1 MVTTEKELASF
12 AGECSIQEQI
22 AQSILKGNDSSSDEV
37 QTSGWTFKARE
48 WNEFEAYYLEAQQN
62 QSLKEVA
69 PVVVAKEKTAPKKD
83 YLETHFEETQ
93 AL

>member
-1 MVTTEKELASF
+1 MSRKIKALNSLDGRLVTTEKELASF

-62 QSLKEVA
+62 QSLKRGCTCCGCQRENS
-69 PVVVAKEKTAPKKD
+69 P
-83 YLETHFEETQ
+83 
-93 AL
+93 